1 MISCYL
7 VFDYFSILYT
17 IYVYTSRSTPHLHML
32 FSADAKADKMNASAA
47 KAAKNKAADSLIGLW
62 TGIDHYDGS
71 TIRLSISC
79 DSVGKL

>member
-1 MISCYL
+1 
-7 VFDYFSILYT
+7 
-17 IYVYTSRSTPHLHML
+17 ML
-32 FSADAKADKMNASAA
+32 FSADAKADKMNASTT

-79 DSVGKL
+79 DTVGEL